1 MSSFTSF
8 VFDPALPPL
17 WLGLLGAFAV
27 LLMAYAVVR
36 RARGVAWRGLVL
48 AALWLALLNP
58 SATSEQREPLDDV
71 ALVVVDET
79 RSQAVGDRVAQARA
93 AAAALAGELKG
104 LAGLEVRTAVV
115 DHGAGGDGTRLFA
128 EIARQL
134 ADIPPERVAGVVAIT
149 DGQVHDA
156 PDTFEG
162 ADWPLHVV
170 LTGTK
175 GERDRRISIESAPS
189 YGIVGDQ
196 VTVVIRV
203 DDEGGSTTIAPVA
216 IRADGK
222 PIGRAS
228 ARIGETTEITF
239 DLEHP
244 GISAFEIEV
253 EAGEQ
258 ELTLENNRA
267 VAVVNGV
274 RDRLRV
280 MLVSGE
286 PNPGLRT
293 WRNLLKADPSVDLVH
308 FTILRPPD
316 KQDMT
321 PVRELSL
328 IPFPTNE
335 LFATNLSEFDLII
348 FDSYH
353 RRGIL
358 PMVYLSNVVD
368 YVVEGGAVLE
378 SAGPAFA
385 SPLSLA
391 GTPLGTI
398 LPGRPTG
405 RIFREGFTPLI
416 TAEGF
421 RHPVTVDLPG
431 GNKPETA
438 GPAANGANG
447 GGPSDASWGRWFR
460 HIDVDLAS
468 GITLMNG
475 YQDRPLLVLDRIGDG
490 RIAQLLSDH
499 SWLWARGFE
508 GGGPQSALLRRL
520 VHWLMK
526 EPDLEEE
533 DLAAVVDEGRITVT
547 RRSLK
552 TIEVPVTMTLPDGE
566 TERLTLVDHGN
577 GRATVTIDAAEAG
590 LYRFDQGEY
599 SAIAVAGAAMG
610 RELEDVRATEAIMAA
625 AVKASGGAIVWLSE
639 GGIPDARRVRTG
651 RDAAGRGWIGFV
663 EQRRHLVTGLEQTPL
678 MPAWL
683 LLLVALGGLMLG
695 WRAEGR

>member
-1 MSSFTSF
+1 MSAFTSF
-8 VFDPALPPL
+8 VFDPALPPV

-58 SATSEQREPLDDV
+58 SATSEQRDPLDDV

-79 RSQAVGDRVAQARA
+79 RSQAVGDRVAQARD
-93 AAAALAGELKG
+93 AAAALAGELEG

-134 ADIPPERVAGVVAIT
+134 ADIPPERVAGVVAVT

-156 PDTFEG
+156 PDAFG
-162 ADWPLHVV
+162 SADWPLHVV

-175 GERDRRISIESAPS
+175 DERDRRISIENAPS

-203 DDEGGSTTIAPVA
+203 EDEGGSTTIAPIA

-378 SAGPAFA
+378 SASPAFA

-405 RIFREGFTPLI
+405 RIFREGFTPRI
-416 TAEGF
+416 TGEGF

-438 GPAANGANG
+438 GPGTDG
-447 GGPSDASWGRWFR
+447 SGPSDAAWGRWFR

-468 GITLMNG
+468 GTTLMNG
-475 YQDRPLLVLDRIGDG
+475 YRDRPLLVLDRIGDG

-552 TIEVPVTMTLPDGE
+552 TIEAPVTMTLPDGE
-566 TERLTLVDHGN
+566 TERLTLTDHGN
-577 GRATVTIDAAEAG
+577 GRATVTIDAAESG

-610 RELEDVRATEAIMAA
+610 RELEDVRATDTVMAA

-639 GGIPDARRVRTG
+639 DGVPDARRVRAG
-651 RDAAGRGWIGFV
+651 RDASGRGWIGFV

>member
-1 MSSFTSF
+1 MNAFTSF
-8 VFDPALPPL
+8 VFDPALPPA
-17 WLGLLGAFAV
+17 LLGALGAIAV
-27 LLMAYAVVR
+27 LLIAYAVVR
-36 RARGVAWRGLVL
+36 GARGVAWRGLVL

-58 SATSEQREPLDDV
+58 SATSEQRVPLDDV
-71 ALVVVDET
+71 AVVVVDET
-79 RSQAVGDRVAQARA
+79 GSQMVGERMSQARD
-93 AAAALAGELKG
+93 AAAALTTDLEALS
-104 LAGLEVRTAVV
+104 GLEVRTAIV
-115 DHGAGGDGTRLFA
+115 DHQSGGDGTRLFA

-134 ADIPPERVAGVVAIT
+134 ADIPPERVAGVVAVT
-149 DGQVHDA
+149 DGQVHDI
-156 PDTFEG
+156 PDAKQG
-162 ADWPLHVV
+162 AEWPLHIV
-170 LTGTK
+170 LTGAK

-189 YGIVGDQ
+189 YGIVGDE
-196 VTVVIRV
+196 VTVAVRV
-203 DDEGGSTTIAPVA
+203 DDEGGSTTTAPIV
-216 IRADGK
+216 IRADGQH
-222 PIGRAS
+222 IGRAS
-228 ARIGETTEITF
+228 ARIGRTTEITF
-239 DLEHP
+239 DIEHP

-253 EAGEQ
+253 DAGEQ

-308 FTILRPPD
+308 FTILRPPN

-368 YVVEGGAVLE
+368 YVVEGGAVLD

-391 GTPLGTI
+391 GTPLGAI

-405 RIFREGFTPLI
+405 RIFREGFLPRI
-416 TAEGF
+416 SGEGF

-431 GNKPETA
+431 GNTPDK
-438 GPAANGANG
+438 AADPN
-447 GGPSDASWGRWFR
+447 WGRWFR
-460 HIDVDLAS
+460 HIDIEMAS
-468 GITLMNG
+468 GTTLLKG
-475 YQDRPLLVLDRIGDG
+475 HQERPLLVLDRIGDG

-508 GGGPQSALLRRL
+508 GGGPQSDLLRRL

-533 DLAAVVDEGRITVT
+533 DLTALVDDGRITVT
-547 RRSLK
+547 RRSLDPI
-552 TIEVPVTMTLPDGE
+552 TTPVVMTLPDGE
-566 TERLTLVDHGN
+566 TQELTLNDIGG
-577 GRATVTIDAAEAG
+577 GRATVVIDAEQSG
-590 LYRFDQGEY
+590 LYRFDQAEY

-610 RELEDVRATEAIMAA
+610 RELEDVRATDALLAA
-625 AVKASGGAIVWLSE
+625 TVNASGGAIVWLADD
-639 GGIPDARRVRTG
+639 GVPDARQVRAG

-663 EQRRHLVTGLEQTPL
+663 EQRRHLVTGLDQTPM
-678 MPAWL
+678 MPPWL